1 MVGKK
6 YVSKDDLE
14 AFARKL
20 TRRVS
25 GSSIHG
31 GGNGGG
37 GASDCFWTKV
47 GNDIYYDDG
56 IVGIRTITDD
66 VRDAELQWA
75 VGAADVTKYTMGVDD
90 DDADAWLLCSGDI
103 LSSLVTPAVTGGI
116 IYTYDGTIL
125 IEGGDNYLKLMRVS
139 DGAFLDEIGGSGTGD
154 GQFDTIRGI
163 CNDGTYAYVVEQGND
178 RLQKIRISDMTFVAK
193 IGSLGSNNDQFNNP
207 WKICSDGTYLYI
219 VDSGNSRVV
228 KRLCSDLSY
237 DSKSSGTL
245 NIPRNIAIDG
255 TYLFVSQNSGA
266 ANRLVLMSA
275 GDLSFLGAM
284 ANDGHIDSCTI
295 TEAIYKNGYLW
306 LCNANLP
313 GSLKT
318 VYKYQVSLVAPYFAY
333 VTHFLVGNSLVADE
347 FYVGWSLDLDDT
359 QIYLFNTR
367 NSPGDPQEIYITT
380 LSGTFVR
387 RWGQYGTHDIDFVAS
402 LAISLVGTMS
412 TPTTPLRGPI
422 LKAGLDLSYCDSYPL
437 FRARDGLQLME
448 DGTVG
453 ATDYVGLYAPAAIT
467 APYGLTFPGA
477 GPSEASYFEVSAAGA
492 ISWAHVADIGSTHN
506 HDGSSPAFSGLE
518 LTGFSGVLWASGGVV
533 YDGAILGDLDDVYF
547 PSGEPDVG
555 DVLTYQ
561 SGGWTSGPGGGAV
574 ALDDLTDVDAITDL
588 TDQDVL
594 TWDAGSGLWIAL
606 PPPAAGPHDLG
617 SHTDVDFPS
626 GEPDIGDVLTY
637 EPGGWTSMPGGGGG
651 THSLWFPD
659 AFPDSPTAQSDHF
672 DDASLAVKWHEF
684 DSAGKVVITEANH
697 HVKFA
702 STSLINNHA
711 GMWQTLP
718 SGNFTITAKMR
729 TEYAKGVE
737 AKYFYWG
744 ITLFQDATNNPAT
757 SDILIFH
764 VYSYNNTVTPQ
775 ILHFSDYDSYS
786 SAPYTGGTFLINPT
800 QAIYFRVRRNGTSLY
815 FDLSLDNLSWKQFS
829 GAIAQGSYFT
839 PAEFGITCYQE
850 SGAEQYFYCDW
861 IYYQASDNFEAVA
874 VGQSISI

>member
-56 IVGIRTITDD
+56 IVGIRTMTDD

-90 DDADAWLLCSGDI
+90 SDSDAWLLCSGDI

-139 DGAFLDEIGGSGTGD
+139 DGAFLDEIGGSGAGD
-154 GQFDTIRGI
+154 GQFDRIRGI

-193 IGSLGSNNDQFNNP
+193 IGSWGSSNDQFNNP

-245 NIPRNIAIDG
+245 NNPSNIAIDG

-284 ANDGHIDSCTI
+284 ADDGHIDNCTI

-306 LCNANLP
+306 LCNANIP
-313 GSLKT
+313 GTLKT

-387 RWGQYGTHDIDFVAS
+387 RWGQYGTHDIDFIAS
-402 LAISLVGTMS
+402 IAISLVGTMS
-412 TPTTPLRGPI
+412 TPTLTPLRGPI

-467 APYGLTFPGA
+467 ASYGLTFPGT
-477 GPSEASYFEVSAAGA
+477 GPSESSYFEVSAAGA
-492 ISWAHVADIGSTHN
+492 ISWAHVADLGSTHDHDAAYISIIGAPAAN
-506 HDGSSPAFSGLE
+506 HFPYQTAGGELIDSGYAAGDF
-518 LTGFSGVLWASGGVV
+518 LTSVTAHDILSVTHGDAAAAAVV
-533 YDGAILGDLDDVYF
+533 RGDIITGQGANPNTKWTRLALGAA
-547 PSGEPDVG
+547 G
-555 DVLTYQ
+555 TY
-561 SGGWTSGPGGGAV
+561 
-574 ALDDLTDVDAITDL
+574 L
-588 TDQDVL
+588 
-594 TWDAGSGLWIAL
+594 AGSATEPVWATLNQAAIAGLTTA
-606 PPPAAGPHDLG
+606 D
-617 SHTDVDFPS
+617 TVDFAAIHAATGLFDHI
-626 GEPDIGDVLTY
+626 GEHT
-637 EPGGWTSMPGGGGG
+637 PGHTV
-651 THSLWFPD
+651 T
-659 AFPDSPTAQSDHF
+659 F
-672 DDASLAVKWHEF
+672 D
-684 DSAGKVVITEANH
+684 
-697 HVKFA
+697 
-702 STSLINNHA
+702 
-711 GMWQTLP
+711 
-718 SGNFTITAKMR
+718 
-729 TEYAKGVE
+729 
-737 AKYFYWG
+737 
-744 ITLFQDATNNPAT
+744 
-757 SDILIFH
+757 
-764 VYSYNNTVTPQ
+764 NTVVLATPVYKD
-775 ILHFSDYDSYS
+775 INMAGYLMAKPAS
-786 SAPYTGGTFLINPT
+786 SAPGVDTFRSTGGVDTTIETYAFALNELVHGGFELQHDYKEGTDLVFHVHWQGIAAPAGGTDNVQWRLNYIVSRGGVTLAAAAAIDSPDTAIDTQYRCYRTDFAAIVGTTFKIGDQFMFTLTRVAATADDYAGDCLIET
-800 QAIYFRVRRNGTSLY
+800 AGIHYQIDTLGSR
-815 FDLSLDNLSWKQFS
+815 
-829 GAIAQGSYFT
+829 AIASK
-839 PAEFGITCYQE
+839 
-850 SGAEQYFYCDW
+850 
-861 IYYQASDNFEAVA
+861 
-874 VGQSISI
+874 